1 MVKLMKISEV
11 TIKDLKEYAV
21 VSHNLDDK
29 LFSNILI
36 ACKSYIKSYT
46 GLDDISLDKKEDL
59 TIALMILCNEM
70 YDNRAYTVENDKAN
84 KVVNS
89 ILDMHSINLL

>member
-1 MVKLMKISEV
+1 MKISEV
-11 TIKDLKEYAV
+11 TIIDLKEYAN
-21 VSHNLDDK
+21 VSHNLDDV
-29 LFSNILI
+29 LFNTILI
-36 ACKSYIKSYT
+36 GAKAYIKSYT
-46 GLDDISLDKKEDL
+46 GLSNEKLDEKEDL
-59 TIALMILCNEM
+59 TIALMILANEM

>member
-1 MVKLMKISEV
+1 MKISEV
-11 TIKDLKEYAV
+11 TIDELKEYANV
-21 VSHNLDDK
+21 DHNLDDK
-29 LFSNILI
+29 LFTNIL
-36 ACKSYIKSYT
+36 AASKSYIKSYT
-46 GLDDISLDKKEDL
+46 GLDETSLDKKEDL